1 MSSVLE
7 KLRAFAKNLKREIVV
22 LASAIADPRT
32 PLAAKLFGAA
42 VIAYALSPID
52 LIPDFIPVI
61 GFLDE
66 LILLPVCLW
75 ALKRMIPVGVLNEH
89 KARVAADTRLPVS
102 KTAAAVIA
110 AIWLVSLFAVSHW
123 LWEW

>member
-1 MSSVLE
+1 MLE
-7 KLRAFAKNLKREIVV
+7 RLKSFAKNLKREIAV
-22 LASAIADPRT
+22 LASAMGDPRT
-32 PLAAKLFGAA
+32 PLTAKLFGAA

-66 LILLPVCLW
+66 LILLPACLW
-75 ALKRMIPVGVLNEH
+75 ALKRMIPAHVLDEHRTLVGPE
-89 KARVAADTRLPVS
+89 ARLPVN
-102 KTAAAVIA
+102 KYAAAVIV
-110 AIWLVSLFAVSHW
+110 AIWLVVLAAVSHW